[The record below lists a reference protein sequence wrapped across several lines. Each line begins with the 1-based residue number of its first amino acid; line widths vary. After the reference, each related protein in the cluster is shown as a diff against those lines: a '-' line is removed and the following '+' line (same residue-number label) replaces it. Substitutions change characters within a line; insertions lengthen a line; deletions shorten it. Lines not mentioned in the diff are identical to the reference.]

1 MLGCTMVSDLYFIL
15 LKVTNI
21 RTLVAV
27 CVEWC
32 KAWAHSHRWTEE
44 VLLLVEE
51 MRRVVAYHEH
61 RADWWRQ
68 RWDGLGCEWPSADH
82 AEGARAYISKHANM
96 HKDLI
101 AQCRL
106 VWGRERNEPV
116 VRVVG
121 TATEARASV
130 PHDDADLVDS
140 DSSEDVVEDMGME
153 NFT

>member
-1 MLGCTMVSDLYFIL
+1 MVSDLYFIL

-27 CVEWC
+27 HVEWC
-32 KAWAHSHRWTEE
+32 KAWAHSRRWTEE

-68 RWDGLGCEWPSADH
+68 CQDGLGCEWPSADH
-82 AEGARAYISKHANM
+82 AEGACAYVSEHANM
-96 HKDLI
+96 HEDLI
-101 AQCRL
+101 AQCRR

-121 TATEARASV
+121 TTTEARASV
-130 PHDDADLVDS
+130 PHNDADLVDF
-140 DSSEDVVEDMGME
+140 DSSEDVVEDMGIE